1 MTKRIYAL
9 LLPPPRDTA
18 TIERIITR
26 RRIPPITIATVE
38 SMPKIVVLSPPD
50 ELEGAGDA

>member
-1 MTKRIYAL
+1 MTKRIYA

-18 TIERIITR
+18 TIDKIITSR
-26 RRIPPITIATVE
+26 RTPPTIMATVE
-38 SMPKIVVLSPPD
+38 SMPKIVVPPPPD